1 MTDAP
6 TDAPTASLADGRQ
19 RLEVP
24 PGVEDVD
31 LEQAFGRL
39 LFRASLLGSKLTEQ
53 KQAARAEQRELLGIL
68 VEVDDAL
75 AALRLNPELVALG
88 RGDGLEATRRRLL
101 GQLAKAK
108 VRPMRLE
115 GMTADPDLTEIV
127 GTEARS
133 GVAPE
138 TVVRTVVTGFFWG
151 DEVLRRAQ
159 VVVAA
164 PEPDPDPEPQDGPAA
179 AATEADPALPGPTGV
194 EPGAPEATGAVEPVE
209 PFEPFEPFEPVEPEM
224 SEAVEAEGLGTPE
237 KPEKPEAV
245 EAVPPATATAA
256 TATRAQPKGAPPRA
270 RRRGKA
276 VAKQAKR
283 KK

>member
-6 TDAPTASLADGRQ
+6 ADAPTGAPAEAPGAALPDGHRP
-19 RLEVP
+19 LEVP
-24 PGVEDVD
+24 PGVEEVD

-75 AALRLNPELVALG
+75 AALGLDRELVALG
-88 RGDGLEATRRRLL
+88 RGAGLEATRRRLL

-164 PEPDPDPEPQDGPAA
+164 PEPDPQPDPRVPATDHALSEPAGPAP
-179 AATEADPALPGPTGV
+179 TTPGPVGPV
-194 EPGAPEATGAVEPVE
+194 EAEAAGPGTPAAPEAPGAPEPPGPVE
-209 PFEPFEPFEPVEPEM
+209 DEP
-224 SEAVEAEGLGTPE
+224 SAAV
-237 KPEKPEAV
+237 
-245 EAVPPATATAA
+245 TAA
-256 TATRAQPKGAPPRA
+256 VTAVAAPVVRAQPKAVPPRA

>member
-6 TDAPTASLADGRQ
+6 TDMPAGAPTAELFGGHRP
-19 RLEVP
+19 LEIP
-24 PGVEDVD
+24 PGVEEVD
-31 LEQAFGRL
+31 LAAAFGRL

-75 AALRLNPELVALG
+75 AALGLDRELVALG
-88 RGDGLEATRRRLL
+88 RGAGLEATRRRLL
-101 GQLAKAK
+101 GQLAKAR

-127 GTEARS
+127 GTESRP

-138 TVVRTVVTGFFWG
+138 TVVRTVVTGFFWE

-164 PEPDPDPEPQDGPAA
+164 PEPDPEPETAPEPSEAA
-179 AATEADPALPGPTGV
+179 EAAEAEATEAV
-194 EPGAPEATGAVEPVE
+194 EPGT
-209 PFEPFEPFEPVEPEM
+209 
-224 SEAVEAEGLGTPE
+224 
-237 KPEKPEAV
+237 PEAV
-245 EAVPPATATAA
+245 EAVEPEALEAPETPEATTAVATAPVI
-256 TATRAQPKGAPPRA
+256 RVQPKAAPPRA
-270 RRRGKA
+270 RRRAKA
-276 VAKQAKR
+276 VAQQAKEAQQAQQAKR
-283 KK
+283 KN

>member
-6 TDAPTASLADGRQ
+6 TAPLLDGHR
-19 RLEVP
+19 RLEIP
-24 PGVEDVD
+24 PGVEEVD
-31 LEQAFGRL
+31 LERKFGQL

-53 KQAARAEQRELLGIL
+53 RQAARAEQRELLGIL

-75 AALRLNPELVALG
+75 AALGLDGELAALG
-88 RGDGLEATRRRLL
+88 RGAGIEATRRRLL

-127 GTEARS
+127 GTEFRP

-138 TVVRTVVTGFFWG
+138 TVVRTVLTGFFWE

-164 PEPDPDPEPQDGPAA
+164 PESGQQWALPAVGGESALPEP
-179 AATEADPALPGPTGV
+179 T
-194 EPGAPEATGAVEPVE
+194 PEATPEPK
-209 PFEPFEPFEPVEPEM
+209 PDQD
-224 SEAVEAEGLGTPE
+224 EAVDAVT
-237 KPEKPEAV
+237 PEAV
-245 EAVPPATATAA
+245 TPEAAA
-256 TATRAQPKGAPPRA
+256 PATRAQPKTAPPRA
-270 RRRGKA
+270 RRKGA
-276 VAKQAKR
+276 VAGKRAKR